1 MIKGNS
7 VYFTSVSDQDHNLTS
22 ETTYY
27 HVLNNDSLM
36 AKIRALSLFR
46 STVQVTIELSARNR
60 CPDEFKQKLF

>member
-36 AKIRALSLFR
+36 AKIRALSLLR

>member
-7 VYFTSVSDQDHNLTS
+7 VYFTSVSDQDHNLNS

-36 AKIRALSLFR
+36 AKIGALSLFR
-46 STVQVTIELSARNR
+46 STVQVTIELSVRNR

>member
-36 AKIRALSLFR
+36 AKIGALSLFR
-46 STVQVTIELSARNR
+46 STVQDTIELSVRNR